1 LFREEEKERR
11 EKERAARREQAR
23 KEREERRLGR
33 NSQLDEEDVDDP
45 VSARR
50 MEDACFL
57 LKVNFT
63 LWQWKTAA
71 IF

>member
-23 KEREERRLGR
+23 REREERRRGR
-33 NSQLDEEDVDDP
+33 NSHLDEEDVDDP
-45 VSARR
+45 VSAKRI
-50 MEDACFL
+50 EDAC

-63 LWQWKTAA
+63 LY
-71 IF
+71 